1 VGTSRRAGDRKST
14 ATALS
19 TSGGCSAALTTIEI
33 VSEIPFLKGHGTRND
48 FIVVPD
54 PDGALSLSA
63 SSVAA
68 MCDRRSG
75 IGADGVLRVVRGSAE
90 PSFGAFAP
98 GAEWFMDYRNADG
111 SLSETCGNG
120 LRVFARYLV
129 DSGLAA
135 PGRLSIGT
143 RAGVVHVDVGEVGD
157 VTVDMGLPR
166 VFDTSFALV
175 RGVKHEGLHVSM
187 GNPHLVCVTD
197 VPVESLDLTA
207 VPDVD
212 AAVFPAGVNVE
223 FVNVVDDARAVMRV
237 HERGVGETES
247 CGSGA
252 CAVAAALA
260 VRAGVSGG
268 SWQLCVPGGELL
280 LTLDAET
287 GHVLLRG
294 PAVLVARGVW
304 L

>member
-1 VGTSRRAGDRKST
+1 M
-14 ATALS
+14 
-19 TSGGCSAALTTIEI
+19 
-33 VSEIPFLKGHGTRND
+33 KGHGTRND

-63 SSVAA
+63 SLVAA
-68 MCDRRSG
+68 MCDRRGG

-90 PSFGAFAP
+90 PSLAALAP

-111 SLSETCGNG
+111 SISETCGNG
-120 LRVFARYLV
+120 LRVFARYLA

-135 PGRLSIGT
+135 PGRLPIGT
-143 RAGVVHVDVGEVGD
+143 RAGVVQVDVPASGD
-157 VTVDMGLPR
+157 VTVDMGAPT
-166 VFDTSFALV
+166 VFDTSFASV
-175 RGVKHEGLHVSM
+175 RGVKYEGLHVSL

-197 VPVESLDLTA
+197 VPVRSLDLTA
-207 VPDVD
+207 IPDVD
-212 AAVFPAGVNVE
+212 AAVFPSGVNVE
-223 FVNVVDDARAVMRV
+223 FVNIVDDAHAVMRV

-260 VRAGVSGG
+260 VRAGTSAG
-268 SWQLCVPGGELL
+268 SWRLDVPGGELF
-280 LTLDAET
+280 LTLDAES

-294 PAVLVARGVW
+294 PAVIVARGVW
-304 L
+304 LG

>member
-1 VGTSRRAGDRKST
+1 MSD
-14 ATALS
+14 
-19 TSGGCSAALTTIEI
+19 
-33 VSEIPFLKGHGTRND
+33 IPFWKGHGTRND

-54 PDGALSLSA
+54 PDGGLSLSA
-63 SSVAA
+63 DQVAA
-68 MCDRRSG
+68 MCDRRGG

-90 PSFGAFAP
+90 PALAALAP

-129 DSGLAA
+129 DSGLVP
-135 PGRLSIGT
+135 PGRLPIGT
-143 RAGVVHVDVGEVGD
+143 RGGVVQVELGETGD
-157 VTVDMGLPR
+157 VTVDMGAPQ
-166 VFDTSFALV
+166 VFETSFASV
-175 RGVKHEGLHVSM
+175 GGVKYEGVHVSM

-197 VPVESLDLTA
+197 VPVETLDLTA
-207 VPDVD
+207 LPDVD
-212 AAVFPAGVNVE
+212 GNVFPAGVNVE
-223 FVNVVDDARAVMRV
+223 FVNLVDGAHAVMRV
-237 HERGVGETES
+237 HERGSGETES

-260 VRAGVSGG
+260 VRAGVSAG
-268 SWQLCVPGGELL
+268 SWQLSVPGGELS

-294 PAVLVARGVW
+294 PAVIIARGAW
-304 L
+304 LAG

>member
-1 VGTSRRAGDRKST
+1 
-14 ATALS
+14 
-19 TSGGCSAALTTIEI
+19 
-33 VSEIPFLKGHGTRND
+33 VSEIPFVKGHGTRND

-54 PDGALSLSA
+54 PDGALTLTASL
-63 SSVAA
+63 VAA
-68 MCDRRSG
+68 MCDRRGG
-75 IGADGVLRVVRGSAE
+75 IGADGLLRVVRGSAE
-90 PSFGAFAP
+90 PTLAALAP
-98 GAEWFMDYRNADG
+98 TAEWFMDYRNADG
-111 SLSETCGNG
+111 SVSETCGNG

-135 PGRLSIGT
+135 PGRLPIGT
-143 RAGVVHVDVGEVGD
+143 RSGVVEVKVGAAGD
-157 VTVDMGLPR
+157 VTVDMGLPQ

-175 RGVKHEGLHVSM
+175 RGVKYEGLHVSI

-197 VPVESLDLTA
+197 APVESLDLTSI
-207 VPDVD
+207 PDVD
-212 AAVFPAGVNVE
+212 GAVFPAGVNVE
-223 FVNVVDDARAVMRV
+223 FVNVVDDGHAVMRV

-260 VRAGVSGG
+260 ARAGVAAG
-268 SWQLCVPGGELL
+268 SWQLSVPGGQLS
-280 LTLDAET
+280 LTLDADS

-294 PAVLVARGVW
+294 PAVIVARGVW

>member
-1 VGTSRRAGDRKST
+1 
-14 ATALS
+14 
-19 TSGGCSAALTTIEI
+19 
-33 VSEIPFLKGHGTRND
+33 VSEIPFFKGHGTRND
-48 FIVVPD
+48 FLVVPD

-63 SSVAA
+63 SLVAA

-90 PSFGAFAP
+90 PSLAEFAP

-135 PGRLSIGT
+135 PGRLPIGT
-143 RAGVVHVDVGEVGD
+143 RAGVVQVEVFESGD

-166 VFDTSFALV
+166 VFDTSFASV
-175 RGVKHEGLHVSM
+175 RGVKYEGLHVSM

-197 VPVESLDLTA
+197 VPVESLDLTSI
-207 VPDVD
+207 PDVD
-212 AAVFPAGVNVE
+212 AGVFPSGVNVE
-223 FVNVVDDARAVMRV
+223 FVNIVDDAHAVMRV

-260 VRAGVSGG
+260 VRAGVSAG
-268 SWQLCVPGGELL
+268 SWQLDVPGGELL
-280 LTLDAET
+280 LTLEANS

-294 PAVLVARGVW
+294 PAVIVARGVW
-304 L
+304 TG